1 VTPTSLPS
9 QPFTPSIRVRV
20 VAPVVVL
27 ALALA
32 AGVPCAED
40 QRPASPE
47 REWRTHGGDP
57 GHTQHS
63 PLTQIDATN
72 VRRLRVAWTYRTGD
86 ARPEGRSQIQCNP
99 IVVDGVLYATSAG
112 LHAFALDAAS
122 GRELWRFDPTGG
134 GGASD
139 GALGVNRGVVF
150 WSDGRERRILYSAG
164 QTLFA
169 LDAATG
175 SLVPG
180 FGREGRVDLGLGL
193 GRELAG
199 AYVRATTPGVV
210 YRDLLIL
217 GSAVSEGPGP
227 SAPGHVRAFDVRTG
241 AVRWTFR
248 TIPQPGEYG
257 YDTWPPDAWKTAGGA
272 NSWSGLSLDHS
283 RGLVYVPTGS
293 PAFDFWGGDRK
304 GANLFGNSLVALRAA
319 TGERVWHYQLVRHDL
334 WDRDLPQAPV
344 LLDVRR
350 GDRTIDAVA
359 QATKSGHVFVF
370 DRASGEPLF
379 EVEERPVPGS
389 ELQGEETSRT
399 QPLPRKPRAF
409 SRQAFGEADATDLSP
424 ASRVAVLERLRQVRS
439 AGQFVPP
446 STQGTVIFPGFDGG
460 AEWGGSAFDPQT
472 RLLYVN
478 ANEMPWIL
486 EMREVPKAGA
496 LPLGARVYAQHCAV
510 CHGASRQ
517 GAPQAQSPSLVG
529 IETRQARGDTLAIVE
544 KGKGV
549 MPGFA
554 FLSPAERA
562 AVAAFARGE
571 REPDAPDGE
580 AARAGR
586 PYAHLGYN
594 RFLDPEGYPAVKPP
608 WGTLNAIDLDS
619 SEIRWSVPLGELP
632 ELTKRGI
639 PRTGTENYGGPVVT
653 AGGLVF
659 IAATKDEK
667 LRAFDKRT
675 GEVLWETTLPAGGY
689 ATPATYE
696 VGGRQYLVIAAGGGK
711 MGTKSGDAYVAF
723 ALPD

>member
-1 VTPTSLPS
+1 MNRPPRPRALVSL
-9 QPFTPSIRVRV
+9 
-20 VAPVVVL
+20 VAAISL
-27 ALALA
+27 AGLTLA
-32 AGVPCAED
+32 AGEGQAPVPA
-40 QRPASPE
+40 E
-47 REWRTHGGDP
+47 REWRTHGGGP

-63 PLTQIDATN
+63 PLAQIHRGN
-72 VRRLRVAWTYRTGD
+72 VARLQLAWTYRTGD

-99 IVVDGVLYATSAG
+99 IVVEGVLYATSAG
-112 LHAFALDAAS
+112 LHAMALDAAT
-122 GRELWRFDPTGG
+122 GRELWRFDPVA
-134 GGASD
+134 GGASA
-139 GALGVNRGVVF
+139 GGLGVNRGVVF
-150 WSDGRERRILYSAG
+150 WSDGRARRILYSAG
-164 QTLFA
+164 QTLFS

-175 SLVPG
+175 RLDPG
-180 FGREGRVDLGLGL
+180 FGRGGRVDLGEGL
-193 GRELAG
+193 GRDLAG

-210 YRDLLIL
+210 YQDLLVL

-227 SAPGHVRAFDVRTG
+227 AAPGHVRAFDVRTG
-241 AVRWTFR
+241 SVRWTFH
-248 TIPQPGEYG
+248 TIPQPGAYG
-257 YDTWPPDAWKTAGGA
+257 HDTWPPDAWKTAGGA
-272 NSWSGLSLDHS
+272 NSWSGLSVDHA
-283 RGLVYVPTGS
+283 RGLVFVPTGS

-304 GANLFGNSLVALRAA
+304 GANLFGNCLVALRAA

-350 GDRTIDAVA
+350 GERTVDAVA

-370 DRASGEPLF
+370 DRVSGAPLH
-379 EVEERPVPGS
+379 EIEERPASGS
-389 ELQGEETSRT
+389 DLQGEETAPT
-399 QPLPRKPRAF
+399 QPLPRRPPAF
-409 SRQAFGEADATDLSP
+409 ARQAFGEADATDISP
-424 ASRVAVLERLRQVRS
+424 ASRAAVLERLRQVRS

-460 AEWGGSAFDPQT
+460 AEWGGSAFDPDT

-486 EMREVPKAGA
+486 EMRELPKAGE
-496 LPLGARVYAQHCAV
+496 LPLGARVYAQYCAV

-517 GAPQAQSPSLVG
+517 GAPQAQSPSLIG
-529 IETRQARGDTLAIVE
+529 LETRQRRAATLAVVE

-562 AVAAFARGE
+562 AAASFARGE
-571 REPDAPDGE
+571 RAPDASDGE

-586 PYAHLGYN
+586 PYTHLGYN

-608 WGTLNAIDLDS
+608 WGTLNAIDHDAG
-619 SEIRWSVPLGELP
+619 ENRWSDPLGERP
-632 ELTKRGI
+632 ELTRRGI
-639 PRTGTENYGGPVVT
+639 PPTGTENYGGPIVT

-667 LRAFDKRT
+667 LRAFDKRS
-675 GEVLWETTLPAGGY
+675 GALLWETALPAGGY
-689 ATPATYE
+689 ATPSTYE
-696 VGGRQYLVIAAGGGK
+696 VGGRQYVVIAAGGGK
-711 MGTKSGDAYVAF
+711 MGTKSGDAYLAF

>member
-1 VTPTSLPS
+1 MTPTSLPS

-293 PAFDFWGGDRK
+293 PATCRSPNATRK
-304 GANLFGNSLVALRAA
+304 WKLATRPKLLV
-319 TGERVWHYQLVRHDL
+319 
-334 WDRDLPQAPV
+334 
-344 LLDVRR
+344 
-350 GDRTIDAVA
+350 
-359 QATKSGHVFVF
+359 
-370 DRASGEPLF
+370 
-379 EVEERPVPGS
+379 
-389 ELQGEETSRT
+389 
-399 QPLPRKPRAF
+399 PR
-409 SRQAFGEADATDLSP
+409 
-424 ASRVAVLERLRQVRS
+424 
-439 AGQFVPP
+439 
-446 STQGTVIFPGFDGG
+446 
-460 AEWGGSAFDPQT
+460 
-472 RLLYVN
+472 
-478 ANEMPWIL
+478 
-486 EMREVPKAGA
+486 
-496 LPLGARVYAQHCAV
+496 
-510 CHGASRQ
+510 
-517 GAPQAQSPSLVG
+517 
-529 IETRQARGDTLAIVE
+529 
-544 KGKGV
+544 
-549 MPGFA
+549 
-554 FLSPAERA
+554 
-562 AVAAFARGE
+562 
-571 REPDAPDGE
+571 
-580 AARAGR
+580 
-586 PYAHLGYN
+586 
-594 RFLDPEGYPAVKPP
+594 VKPP
-608 WGTLNAIDLDS
+608 S
-619 SEIRWSVPLGELP
+619 SVMSKWPL
-632 ELTKRGI
+632 
-639 PRTGTENYGGPVVT
+639 
-653 AGGLVF
+653 
-659 IAATKDEK
+659 
-667 LRAFDKRT
+667 
-675 GEVLWETTLPAGGY
+675 
-689 ATPATYE
+689 
-696 VGGRQYLVIAAGGGK
+696 
-711 MGTKSGDAYVAF
+711 
-723 ALPD
+723 